1 MNEYEERE
9 LRNLASALYDVRY
22 SLSCDYCTK
31 EKCRTDK
38 SGGVSRKSCLDC
50 IMDYW
55 RDILNEKAG
64 KRKIREVKDGD

>member
-1 MNEYEERE
+1 MMNEYEERE
-9 LRNLASALYDVRY
+9 LRNLASAFYEVRY

-55 RDILNEKAG
+55 RNILIEKVG
-64 KRKIREVKDGD
+64 KRKDKSGR